1 MLPLFFMAL
10 ELLVGTLWRFV
21 LVGDQFAGKLE
32 AEDLLI
38 GLQIFNADLVAL
50 GAPGTSC
57 PRHAKLRLLQTI
69 LHAHNVPSRKGG
81 AKARQPCAM
90 RTYIEGVGQLHK
102 GIAIGIR
109 PPDAQG
115 QDHLGARVLA
125 LTHGIFRRAGG
136 RKVDSSFI
144 GGGRQI
150 TNVSKR
156 QHLQAAGTHLQ
167 PLRRTARYLGL

>member
-1 MLPLFFMAL
+1 MLPLFFVAL
-10 ELLVGTLWRFV
+10 ELLVFGLRRLIV
-21 LVGDQFAGKLE
+21 IGDQLAGKLE
-32 AEDLLI
+32 AEDFLI

-50 GAPGTSC
+50 GAPGTSH

-69 LHAHNVPSRKGG
+69 LHAHNVPCREGG
-81 AKARQPCAM
+81 AKARQPCAV
-90 RTYIEGVGQLHK
+90 RTYVEGVGQLHK

-109 PPDAQG
+109 APDAQG
-115 QDHLGARVLA
+115 QNHLGARVLA

-167 PLRRTARYLGL
+167 PRQ